1 MKKRNIWQIIKQY
14 HWESAF
20 FRHCFKWFLIILIP
34 TFAIGVLLTLYASN
48 TTEQNIEQS
57 LNFNSQKIIEQNKT
71 IFSTIDDFHY
81 SLSNDYNVAHYCLD
95 YIMDG
100 NEISITVGNIASL
113 INTFVSSNQYI
124 DSVYFY
130 NHSNSYILSNQQSAY
145 INNFYDTGWCYLIP
159 EKQTAVVSRSVG
171 NDEYITVFIPV
182 YIGGYNIASAVYN
195 IDVHKY
201 MDLFSSNEYIP
212 NIKLF
217 NRNNVLIFSSKNE
230 SNALTPSKEFRSSIS
245 HHTYMMLSLYPTET
259 AYMQKLM
266 YWIFW
271 IAFTILFVLDIVLSY
286 HLSLN
291 YFILI
296 VENIMQ
302 FQSLYSDS
310 AQAAELLTELDF
322 LVHNPL
328 KRSQTKDVEHF
339 LINQYRQLNSSR
351 MTSMQEQINPHFIFN
366 TLNLI
371 SLIDLDDDS
380 QNKGVISKITKNLAD
395 ILRYSIETTSNI
407 IPFTEEMMYL
417 DKYMEIQNIKYEG
430 KFNYVKETD
439 PDSNGCAVIKFILQ
453 PIVENA
459 INHGILTSPS
469 KSGTITLKT
478 KHENDNFIIS
488 ISNDGSKIEPE
499 KLASLNEMLKTYTDS
514 NGKHIGMANVNNRI
528 KLLYGKKYGCVVTSD
543 DNLTTVTLSMPYVS
557 VNGLNDK

>member
-1 MKKRNIWQIIKQY
+1 MKKRTIWQIIKQY

-34 TFAIGVLLTLYASN
+34 TFVLGIFLTLYASN
-48 TTEQNIEQS
+48 TTESNIEQS

-71 IFSTIDDFHY
+71 IFSTIDNFHY
-81 SLSNDYNVAHYCLD
+81 SLSNDYNIAHYCLD
-95 YIMDG
+95 FASDG

-113 INTFVSSNQYI
+113 INTFVSSNSYI

-130 NHSNSYILSNQQSAY
+130 NHSNGYILSNQYSSY
-145 INNFYDTGWCYLIP
+145 TDSFFDKDWYCLIG

-171 NDEYITVFIPV
+171 GDDYITVFIPV

-195 IDVHKY
+195 IDVRKY
-201 MDLFSSNEYIP
+201 MEMFASNEYIP
-212 NIKLF
+212 GIELYDK
-217 NRNNVLIFSSKNE
+217 NNKLIFSSENE
-230 SNALTPSKEFRSSIS
+230 RNTLLPAKEFTSSVS
-245 HHTYMMLSLYPTET
+245 HHTYMRLMLYPTEA

-271 IAFTILFVLDIVLSY
+271 IAFTILFVLDLVFSY

-291 YFILI
+291 YFKLV

-310 AQAAELLTELDF
+310 AQTAELLTELDF

-328 KRSQTKDVEHF
+328 KHSQTKDVENF

-380 QNKGVISKITKNLAD
+380 GNKGIISKITKNLAD

-430 KFNYVKETD
+430 KFNYVKDTD
-439 PDSNGCAVIKFILQ
+439 PASDGCAVIKFILQ

-459 INHGILTSPS
+459 INHGILTSKT

-478 KHENDNFIIS
+478 RRENDSFIIS
-488 ISNDGSKIEPE
+488 VSNDGSKIEPE

-528 KLLYGKKYGCVVTSD
+528 KLLYGKKYGCVITSD
-543 DNLTTVTLSMPYVS
+543 DYLTTVTLSMPYVS
-557 VNGLNDK
+557 VDGLNDK